1 MSILTFLS
9 KGSLGLC
16 NLLARLLIILSAV
29 IFLACCSSAEPSES
43 SVVAVKRDL
52 VVPAISV
59 VTHTPLPVAV
69 LSTPP
74 VLDSEDVHTTIGTRN
89 VLTVTATVIVPVEA
103 TLEPFIYEVLAGD
116 WLMKIAQKFGLA
128 LQELIEA
135 NPTINPQNLQ
145 LGERLVIPINGSQ
158 LQEIDEPLSESQE
171 SGFVPVPSELADLA
185 SQEFGDE
192 LPLQIRIPVIG
203 IEAEVVPVGWHTE
216 MSSSGKRVLWHSP
229 GNAAGFLV
237 SSSIPGSGSNA
248 VFYGHHNVNG
258 SVFRGLDRLQ
268 SGDEVIV
275 TNNVKTL
282 KYVVQQVDIFEE
294 NNISSSQKLV
304 NLEYFAPTR
313 SDQLTILT
321 CWPFT
326 GNSHRVAVIA
336 NPIE

>member
-16 NLLARLLIILSAV
+16 NFVARLLIIQSAT
-29 IFLACCSSAEPSES
+29 IALICCSSTQPSES
-43 SVVAVKRDL
+43 SVVVDKRDL
-52 VVPAISV
+52 VVPAITV
-59 VTHTPLPVAV
+59 VTHTPLPVAI

-74 VLDSEDVHTTIGTRN
+74 VMDSDEVDTIVGTTN
-89 VLTVTATVIVPVEA
+89 VLTVPATAIVPVEA
-103 TLEPFIYEVLAGD
+103 TIEPFIYEILPGD

-145 LGERLVIPINGSQ
+145 PGERLVIPIIGNQ

-171 SGFVPVPSELADLA
+171 SSFVPVPSELADLA
-185 SQEFGDE
+185 SQHFGDE

-237 SSSIPGSGSNA
+237 SSSIPGTGSNA

-258 SVFRGLDRLQ
+258 SVFRGLDRLK

-275 TNNVKTL
+275 TNNIKTL
-282 KYVVQQVDIFEE
+282 KYVVQYVDIFEE
-294 NNISSSQKLV
+294 NNINSTQKLV
-304 NLEYFAPTR
+304 NLEYFAPTAA
-313 SDQLTILT
+313 DQLTILT

>member
-1 MSILTFLS
+1 LVV
-9 KGSLGLC
+9 
-16 NLLARLLIILSAV
+16 LLAVVSLSS
-29 IFLACCSSAEPSES
+29 CSSAEPSES
-43 SVVAVKRDL
+43 SVVVVKRDL
-52 VVPAISV
+52 AVPVITV
-59 VTHTPLPVAV
+59 VTHTPLPVAI
-69 LSTPP
+69 LSSGAA
-74 VLDSEDVHTTIGTRN
+74 LDSEDVHTTVGTRN
-89 VLTVTATVIVPVEA
+89 GLTVTATVMVPVEA
-103 TLEPFIYEVLAGD
+103 TLEPFIYEVLPGD

-135 NPTINPQNLQ
+135 NPIINPQNLQ
-145 LGERLVIPINGSQ
+145 PGDRLVIPIIGGQ
-158 LQEIDEPLSESQE
+158 LQEIDEPLSLSQE

-185 SQEFGDE
+185 AQEFGDE
-192 LPLQIRIPVIG
+192 LPLQLRIPVIG

-216 MSSSGKRVLWHSP
+216 LSSSGNRVLWHSP

-258 SVFRGLDRLQ
+258 SVFRGLDRLK
-268 SGDEVIV
+268 SGDEVTV
-275 TNNVKTL
+275 TNNIKTL
-282 KYVVQQVDIFEE
+282 KYVVQRVDIFEE
-294 NNISSSQKLV
+294 NNISSAQKLV
-304 NLEYFAPTR
+304 NLEYFAPTG

>member
-1 MSILTFLS
+1 MSVLTFLS

-16 NLLARLLIILSAV
+16 NLVARLLIILSAV
-29 IFLACCSSAEPSES
+29 ISLACCSSAEPSES

-52 VVPAISV
+52 VVPAITV

-74 VLDSEDVHTTIGTRN
+74 VLDSEDVHTTVGTRN

-103 TLEPFIYEVLAGD
+103 THEPVIYEILPGD

-145 LGERLVIPINGSQ
+145 PGERLVIPIIGSQ

-171 SGFVPVPSELADLA
+171 SSFVPVPSELAALA

-203 IEAEVVPVGWHTE
+203 IEAEVVAVGWHTE

-237 SSSIPGSGSNA
+237 SSATPGSGSNA

-258 SVFRGLDRLQ
+258 SVFRGLDRLK

-282 KYVVQQVDIFEE
+282 KYVVQHVDLFEE

-304 NLEYFAPTR
+304 NLEYFAPTG